1 MRLERWNEMEHRVE
15 LGSWG
20 VAVAVAVV
28 AIVAE
33 NFCIIPTLEHG
44 KMELGILRLIHGI

>member
-15 LGSWG
+15 LGTGG
-20 VAVAVAVV
+20 VAVAV

-33 NFCIIPTLEHG
+33 NFFIIPTLEHG
-44 KMELGILRLIHGI
+44 KMELGIMRLIHGI

>member
-15 LGSWG
+15 LGSG
-20 VAVAVAVV
+20 GVAVAVV

-33 NFCIIPTLEHG
+33 NFFIIPTLEHG